1 MSHMTW
7 LAHECSYYTPSGM
20 NWQSLVP
27 TDCGSI
33 SDTAHQAGSDSPYTH
48 HRAENTDAR
57 THKHT
62 DTHKGH
68 THAIRRHRK
77 STTETRVNNTHTQP
91 AN

>member
-1 MSHMTW
+1 
-7 LAHECSYYTPSGM
+7 M

-27 TDCGSI
+27 I

-77 STTETRVNNTHTQP
+77 STTETHKQQTHTHNQP
-91 AN
+91 TRRPGAHSD